1 MPDTN
6 SREGTALARRDGEIR
21 MGDAT
26 RSSWLVHLRP
36 VAFGLRPALH
46 ARTGAFLL
54 LLGGGLAGLAM
65 SALSPPSETTQGLF
79 LWVLLLLCG
88 GAGILFMEGIVSG
101 DLETGVVLLWLQ
113 KPVRPE
119 LYYLN
124 RYVES
129 LLAALVVV
137 LAVASAGV
145 ALLAARSG
153 APVYWVLAQI
163 PSLLLI
169 TVVYGSMTFAFS
181 AWGVRRDGTLP
192 VALTLFATV
201 PAGLYAMQPDRFGT
215 LWRILEPILPPFRPL
230 YGLAEYLSGHA
241 SPDLTLHL
249 VWIAAYCAAWIVAGV
264 LGVRW
269 TTRSPFGA
277 RA

>member
-1 MPDTN
+1 MPDTD
-6 SREGTALARRDGEIR
+6 SREGTALEQREVRVS
-21 MGDAT
+21 DAT
-26 RSSWLVHLRP
+26 RSRWLVRLRP

-54 LLGGGLAGLAM
+54 LVGGGFAGLAL
-65 SALSPPSETTQGLF
+65 SALSPPSQTTQGLF
-79 LWVLLLLCG
+79 LWVLLLLSG
-88 GAGILFMEGIVSG
+88 GAGILFLEGIVSRE
-101 DLETGVVLLWLQ
+101 LETGVVLLWLQ

-124 RYVES
+124 RCVES
-129 LLAALVVV
+129 LLAALLVV
-137 LAVASAGV
+137 LAVTSAGV

-153 APVYWVLAQI
+153 MPVYRVLALI
-163 PSLLLI
+163 PSLLLL

-181 AWGVRRDGTLP
+181 AWRVRRDGTLP
-192 VALTLFATV
+192 VAVTLFATV
-201 PAGLYAMQPDRFGT
+201 PAGLNAMQPDQFGT

-230 YGLAEYLSGHA
+230 FGLAEYLSGHA
-241 SPDLTLHL
+241 APDLTLNIA
-249 VWIAAYCAAWIVAGV
+249 WIVAYCAAWMVAGL

-277 RA
+277 RG